1 MPRKHHLYPDFGSL
15 TRNLDPQWIA
25 QALATTG
32 CASVRKRKLPAE
44 RVVWLVIAL
53 AMYRHQSMAQ
63 VVADLDLALPDEINP
78 DIAKS
83 ALTQAR
89 QRLGQE
95 PLSQLFGMSAAV
107 WDQRHQQGRSWR
119 GLARYAVDGS
129 TLKAADTQDNREH
142 FGAQEYASGAV
153 ASYPQ
158 LRLLTLTSLSTHLV
172 RDAVFG
178 EYGKN
183 EMRYAKDLLAA
194 IPDHSLTVF
203 DKGFLSAELLLQVQ
217 SAGTARHWLIPARSN
232 SRWQRLGDDPSDYL
246 VQMKVSPQARKAN
259 PLLPEFW
266 QARAIETVSARGQRR
281 ILLTSL
287 LDAKRWPAQE
297 IAQQYEQR
305 WRIESSYRELK
316 QELLG
321 SGLTLRSGTPQTVM
335 QEVWGALLAY
345 NLIRLEMA
353 EVARQ
358 EGVAPTDLS
367 FTVALNYMRY
377 EWLSL
382 ASISPGLL
390 PKHLLRLR
398 QRLGEQLLPKQ
409 RRGRQCPRV
418 VKKPPA
424 RYPFKQV
431 RAVK

>member
-1 MPRKHHLYPDFGSL
+1 MSNKTHAFPDFGTLS
-15 TRNLDPQWIA
+15 RNIDPQWIT
-25 QALATTG
+25 QALAATG
-32 CASVRKRKLPAE
+32 TASVRKRKLPAQQ
-44 RVVWLVIAL
+44 VIWLVIAL
-53 AMYRHQSMAQ
+53 VMYRHQSITQ
-63 VVADLDLALPDEINP
+63 VVADLDLALPDEVNP

-95 PLSQLFGMSAAV
+95 PLSLLFGMSAVA
-107 WDQRHQQGRSWR
+107 WEQRHQQGRSWR

-129 TLKAADTQDNREH
+129 TLKTPDTQGNREH

-183 EMRYAKDLLAA
+183 EMRYAKDLLAS

-203 DKGFLSAELLLQVQ
+203 DKGFLSADILLQVQ
-217 SAGTARHWLIPARSN
+217 SQGIGRHWLIPAKSN
-232 SRWQRLGDDPSDYL
+232 SKWQRMGDDPSDYQ
-246 VQMKVSPQARKAN
+246 VRMKVSPQARKAN
-259 PLLPEFW
+259 AQLPEYW

-287 LDAKRWPAQE
+287 PSTKAWPAQE

-305 WRIESSYRELK
+305 WHIETSYRELK

-321 SGLTLRSGTPQTVM
+321 CELTLRSGTPQTVM
-335 QEVWGALLAY
+335 QEVWGALIAY

-353 EVARQ
+353 EVAKE

-377 EWLSL
+377 EWVSL
-382 ASISPGLL
+382 ASISPGVL

-398 QRLGEQLLPKQ
+398 QRLAEQLLPKQ

-418 VKKPPA
+418 VKKPPL
-424 RYPFKQV
+424 RYPIKQLRV
-431 RAVK
+431 VK

>member
-25 QALATTG
+25 QALAATG

-194 IPDHSLTVF
+194 IPDHCLTVF